1 MTATLQQLMAAS
13 ALIVTMERIASRGIL
28 PPDEEAS
35 IRLLICRACRSFEI
49 PTIAERPSNVAVFER
64 VAAREC

>member
-1 MTATLQQLMAAS
+1 MTASLQQLLAAS
-13 ALIVTMERIASRGIL
+13 ACIVALERICSSGVL
-28 PPDEEAS
+28 PESDEAS